1 MLTYWL
7 MFLLPA
13 MVALMTETQRTR
25 ALAGGE
31 SETPVGAW
39 IAVGIVLTLLIGFR
53 YEVGGDW
60 FSYVFIL
67 DDVAG
72 AMLDEVFLMS
82 DPGYQLLNWLSLE
95 LDWDIFGVNLMA
107 GAIFAIGLVVFCRNL
122 PRPWLALAVAVPYLV
137 IVVAMGYS
145 RQGVALGLAML
156 GLVALGK
163 KGTGWFVFW
172 VLLAAT
178 FHKTAVL
185 LLPLAALAAAQN
197 RFVAIAWGVGSLALG
212 YWLFLEDS
220 VEKLY
225 VNYVEAEYQSSGA
238 MIRLAMNL
246 VPSVILLVW
255 GKKFTFSDAER
266 RLWLLFAIISLAL
279 LGVFLASPAS
289 TAIDR
294 IALYMLPLQLVVF
307 AHAPDALGEESDA
320 DVSVP
325 VLGVVA
331 YYALVQFVWLNFADH
346 AYCVAALSFLSPGS
360 HVLKVVL
367 FANTEWYLYNFRRSL
382 ASALRDAGHEVL
394 LLSPPGPYGEKLRA
408 LGFRWLPAPMERR
421 SLNPLRELALVNWLR
436 GLIRDEQV
444 DLVHGFTI
452 KCAVY
457 GSLAARLAG
466 VPARVNAVAGMG
478 YVFSSNDLKAKA
490 LRPLVRAMMHVALGG
505 QVGAADPAESGR
517 RGLFPAGARG
527 RSGDDSPDSRF
538 GGGLPPLCAGCGA
551 PARRTLSRAAGR
563 RGCCGTRALRNM
575 SRRRAACMRQRRAI
589 DFLLAGDPDPG
600 NPAAVPEAQIRGWV
614 DEGLLQWLGHVD
626 DMPALFASVDAVV
639 LPSYRE
645 GLPKGLI
652 EAGASGLPLVT
663 TDVPGCREVVT
674 DGVDGLLV
682 QVRDAA
688 TLAAAIARLHDDP
701 ALCERLGRAA
711 REKALAEFDERIV
724 LDKTLA
730 VYAELV

>member
-13 MVALMTETQRTR
+13 MVALMMETQRTR
-25 ALAGGE
+25 ALPAGG
-31 SETPVGAW
+31 SDTPVGAW

-67 DDVAG
+67 DEVAG
-72 AMLDEVFLMS
+72 AMLDEVMLMN
-82 DPGYQLLNWLSLE
+82 DPGYQFINWLSLE
-95 LDWDIFGVNLMA
+95 LEWDIFGVNVMA
-107 GAIFAIGLVVFCRNL
+107 GGIFAIGLVVFCRNL

-246 VPSVILLVW
+246 VPSLILLVW

-307 AHAPDALGEESDA
+307 AHAPDALGEQSDP

-346 AYCVAALSFLSPGS
+346 AYL
-360 HVLKVVL
+360 
-367 FANTEWYLYNFRRSL
+367 
-382 ASALRDAGHEVL
+382 
-394 LLSPPGPYGEKLRA
+394 
-408 LGFRWLPAPMERR
+408 WLPYRFY
-421 SLNPLRELALVNWLR
+421 PLE
-436 GLIRDEQV
+436 
-444 DLVHGFTI
+444 
-452 KCAVY
+452 
-457 GSLAARLAG
+457 
-466 VPARVNAVAGMG
+466 
-478 YVFSSNDLKAKA
+478 
-490 LRPLVRAMMHVALGG
+490 AM
-505 QVGAADPAESGR
+505 
-517 RGLFPAGARG
+517 F
-527 RSGDDSPDSRF
+527 
-538 GGGLPPLCAGCGA
+538 
-551 PARRTLSRAAGR
+551 
-563 RGCCGTRALRNM
+563 
-575 SRRRAACMRQRRAI
+575 
-589 DFLLAGDPDPG
+589 
-600 NPAAVPEAQIRGWV
+600 
-614 DEGLLQWLGHVD
+614 
-626 DMPALFASVDAVV
+626 
-639 LPSYRE
+639 
-645 GLPKGLI
+645 
-652 EAGASGLPLVT
+652 
-663 TDVPGCREVVT
+663 
-674 DGVDGLLV
+674 
-682 QVRDAA
+682 
-688 TLAAAIARLHDDP
+688 
-701 ALCERLGRAA
+701 
-711 REKALAEFDERIV
+711 
-724 LDKTLA
+724 
-730 VYAELV
+730 